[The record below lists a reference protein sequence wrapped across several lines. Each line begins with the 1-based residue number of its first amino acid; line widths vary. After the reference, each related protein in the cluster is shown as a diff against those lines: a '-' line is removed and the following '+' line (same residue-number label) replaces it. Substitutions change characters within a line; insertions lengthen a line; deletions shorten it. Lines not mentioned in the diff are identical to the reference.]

1 MRFIVCF
8 LLLLNLHSVLFAQQD
23 SAKAMQQDSF
33 RVARQKVVFS
43 PSPKG
48 AVIRGA
54 IVPGWGQV
62 YTRKYWKLPLVFTAL
77 GTAGYFMG
85 VNYWSYQQTR
95 LGISRRLDADPSN
108 DYNPLLVRDFNYRQ
122 YDISGR
128 ANEDL
133 FKVKAYFRH
142 NLDLSVIGFA
152 AVYVLTLVDAS
163 VSAHL
168 YNFNMSEDLSLSPRI
183 SPTSIGFAL
192 QFK

>member
-1 MRFIVCF
+1 MRFIVSF

-23 SAKAMQQDSF
+23 SVLTKQQDSF
-33 RVARQKVVFS
+33 KVVRQKVLFS

-62 YTRKYWKLPLVFTAL
+62 YTRKYWKLPLVYTAF
-77 GTAGYFMG
+77 GTAGYFIG

-122 YDISGR
+122 YDISDR

-152 AVYVLTLVDAS
+152 AVYMLTLVDAN

-168 YNFNMSEDLSLSPRI
+168 YNFNMSEDLSLSPRV

>member
-1 MRFIVCF
+1 MRFILSF
-8 LLLLNLHSVLFAQQD
+8 LLLLNLHGILFAQQD
-23 SAKAMQQDSF
+23 SVLTKLQDSF
-33 RVARQKVVFS
+33 KVVRQKVVFS

-62 YTRKYWKLPLVFTAL
+62 YTRKYWKLPLVYTAL
-77 GTAGYFMG
+77 GTAGYFIG

-122 YDISGR
+122 YDISDR

-152 AVYVLTLVDAS
+152 AVYLLTLVDAN

>member
-1 MRFIVCF
+1 MRFILSF
-8 LLLLNLHSVLFAQQD
+8 LLLLNLHGILFAQQD
-23 SAKAMQQDSF
+23 SVLTKQQDSF
-33 RVARQKVVFS
+33 KVVRQKVLFS

-62 YTRKYWKLPLVFTAL
+62 YTRKYWKLPLVYTAL
-77 GTAGYFMG
+77 GTAGYFIG

-122 YDISGR
+122 YDISDR

-152 AVYVLTLVDAS
+152 AVYMLTLVDAN

-168 YNFNMSEDLSLSPRI
+168 YNFNMSEDLSLSPRV